1 MGDVTAEVPQQLQDH
16 AKSNLVKRRR
26 DQLLLPKPT
35 KHTLAVPKKI
45 RLGNQVD
52 HRPVNLVSSPKV
64 DPESVERSISY
75 SAKAISYQTK
85 HLGGTPSDQM
95 VKENDTHLYRL
106 SREAFALL
114 ADFKTTSTVE
124 GWLQRWVSN
133 LTKHLRETR
142 HRFHD
147 RRPGVVA
154 LLAQY
159 KQALDALRY
168 TGVQAWEFLDDVA
181 PSDIPQGKG
190 RGWVDPLGTLLG
202 EGRDKKSAK
211 RLLHKFEHLGLNVTL
226 AEDDPYSIPQLSRE
240 RIGRMIRHQLGMRA
254 DIVPV
259 DHTRMLVKWLIVV
272 LRRIITWHGHTGT
285 AIYSSNWPT
294 SLKSVR
300 EAQKTWAVFQA
311 MIQGKAPC
319 SRLGATYVPMH
330 EPIRWV
336 DTLPQPPPF

>member
-85 HLGGTPSDQM
+85 HFADPLGPDGQGERHPIP
-95 VKENDTHLYRL
+95 YRVFRAGVL
-106 SREAFALL
+106 TAGRLQDHQHGGRVAPAL
-114 ADFKTTSTVE
+114 
-124 GWLQRWVSN
+124 GSN
-133 LTKHLRETR
+133 LTKQPPALGT
-142 HRFHD
+142 FFITD
-147 RRPGVVA
+147 RPGVVA

-168 TGVQAWEFLDDVA
+168 TGVQAWEFLYDVA

-190 RGWVDPLGTLLG
+190 ACWGRPSDTAWRG
-202 EGRDKKSAK
+202 
-211 RLLHKFEHLGLNVTL
+211 
-226 AEDDPYSIPQLSRE
+226 
-240 RIGRMIRHQLGMRA
+240 
-254 DIVPV
+254 
-259 DHTRMLVKWLIVV
+259 
-272 LRRIITWHGHTGT
+272 
-285 AIYSSNWPT
+285 
-294 SLKSVR
+294 
-300 EAQKTWAVFQA
+300 
-311 MIQGKAPC
+311 
-319 SRLGATYVPMH
+319 
-330 EPIRWV
+330 
-336 DTLPQPPPF
+336 